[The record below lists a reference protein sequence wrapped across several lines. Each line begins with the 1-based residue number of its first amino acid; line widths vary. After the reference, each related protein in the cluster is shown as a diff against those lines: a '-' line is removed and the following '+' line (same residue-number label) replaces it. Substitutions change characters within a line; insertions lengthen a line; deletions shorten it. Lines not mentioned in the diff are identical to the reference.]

1 MKQNVFLYRTLCG
14 ICKPLLKIF
23 FPYKVKGKENINK
36 HDGGYIVC
44 SNHLSNFDAV
54 FLAIELNEPIC
65 FMAKDQLFK
74 NKLLGWILSA
84 IGTFPVE
91 RGKDNGK
98 AIEMAKNVIEE
109 NKVLGI
115 FLEGTRSKTGEFL
128 RPRSG
133 VSVLA
138 YSTGASVLPV
148 CITGKNGGRIKIFK
162 RTTVTFGKMIDIDE
176 LNMNNGSLSEFR
188 NSSRLIMNRIKSL
201 REEDTELKG
210 IKE

>member
-23 FPYKVKGKENINK
+23 FPYKVNGKENISGNNV
-36 HDGGYIVC
+36 GYILC

-65 FMAKDQLFK
+65 FMAKSQLFK
-74 NKLLGWILSA
+74 KKLLGWILSA

-138 YSTGASVLPV
+138 YSTGASILPV
-148 CITGKNGGRIKIFK
+148 CITGKDNGKIKMFK
-162 RTTVTFGKMIDIDE
+162 RTTITFGKMININE
-176 LNMNNGSLSEFR
+176 LDMNNGSLSEFR
-188 NSSRLIMNRIKSL
+188 NASKLIMSRIKLL
-201 REEDTELKG
+201 REDDIELKG
-210 IKE
+210 IKV